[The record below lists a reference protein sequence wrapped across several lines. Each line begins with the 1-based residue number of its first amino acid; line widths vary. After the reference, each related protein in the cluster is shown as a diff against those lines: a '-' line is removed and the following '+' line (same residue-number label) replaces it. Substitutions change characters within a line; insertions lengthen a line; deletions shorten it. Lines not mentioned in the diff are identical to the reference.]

1 MKSLAIL
8 VDLVTL
14 PFSQIGRNQIKERIM
29 SGMWWNTKHTRNQ
42 KTQKHFKVLI
52 TETDVCDLL
61 NRNKGWETQKKY

>member
-1 MKSLAIL
+1 
-8 VDLVTL
+8 
-14 PFSQIGRNQIKERIM
+14 M